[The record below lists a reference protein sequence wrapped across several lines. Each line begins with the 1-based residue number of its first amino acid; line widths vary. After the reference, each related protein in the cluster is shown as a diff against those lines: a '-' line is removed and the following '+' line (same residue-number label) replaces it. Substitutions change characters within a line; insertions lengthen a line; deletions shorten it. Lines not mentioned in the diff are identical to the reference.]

1 VTSDGP
7 QPVLAVRDLAVTFQS
22 DDGVVRALDGVS
34 FELHRGRT
42 LAVVGESGSGKS
54 VMSLAIMGLLPR
66 STSTVTGTAFVD
78 DTPLIGVDDRALEEV
93 RGKKIAIIFQD
104 PMTSLNPFL
113 RIGIQLSEVL
123 EVHEGVSRRAA
134 RRRCIELLDRVGIA
148 DASRRYDHYPHQ
160 FSGGMRQRV
169 MIAMALL
176 TQPQVLIA
184 DEATTALDVTI
195 QAQILELLR
204 GLALDFGT
212 ATLFITHDLG
222 VVAGIADDVMVMYAG
237 RVVERG
243 PVHMIFAK
251 PRHPY
256 TMGLLASV
264 PRVHQDRP
272 LQAIPGRPPDGVHIP
287 SGCAFHPR
295 CAFVVDTCKT
305 MVPPLAA
312 FGQGQ
317 DVACIRA
324 REIAPSQEPT
334 RE

>member
-1 VTSDGP
+1 VTTTDGP
-7 QPVLAVRDLAVTFQS
+7 HPVLAVRDLAVSFKT
-22 DDGVVRALDGVS
+22 DDGVVRAVDGVS
-34 FELHRGRT
+34 FDLYRGRT

-54 VMSLAIMGLLPR
+54 VMSLALMGLLPR
-66 STSTVTGTAFVD
+66 TTSTVSGSASIDETS
-78 DTPLIGVDDRALEEV
+78 LIGASERELEEV

-123 EVHEGVSRRAA
+123 EVHEGISRRAA
-134 RRRCIELLDRVGIA
+134 RRRCIELLERVGIA

-243 PVHMIFAK
+243 PVHMLFAK

-272 LQAIPGRPPDGVHIP
+272 LTAIRGRPPDGVRIP

-295 CAFVVDTCKT
+295 CTFVVDACRAT
-305 MVPPLAA
+305 VPPLTP

-317 DVACIRA
+317 DVACLRA
-324 REIAPSQEPT
+324 HEIAHG
-334 RE
+334 